1 MNGKKGKR
9 KERRRKVNKEE
20 MNNRIQE
27 NVQPKYNREKNLNE
41 IKENLTFTDE
51 KEIMENMI
59 TEKQNQT
66 KKIRWIALFSIIFAC
81 IILIGSNC
89 ITYFTTSNNKE
100 VILLDERQKLIVAEY
115 LKENDY
121 KNYFVY
127 PELTVFVQD
136 KYEFSIYEGK
146 KDNEKKYVYYIE
158 NLVEAYNSNFIVNI
172 FADNNKKMDIVK
184 EKEDQYTIGEL
195 IIEDLNE
202 GSQLNIEFY
211 EDEQFMDQRIV
222 TL

>member
-1 MNGKKGKR
+1 M
-9 KERRRKVNKEE
+9 NKEE

-89 ITYFTTSNNKE
+89 ITYFASSKMQNRNSNNNEIPLKFLKNNFDDYSKYPITSKSVE
-100 VILLDERQKLIVAEY
+100 DEYCIEFYQGTNEY
-115 LKENDY
+115 E
-121 KNYFVY
+121 
-127 PELTVFVQD
+127 
-136 KYEFSIYEGK
+136 I
-146 KDNEKKYVYYIE
+146 KYVYYIYSYLKKNKELQVKISLE
-158 NLVEAYNSNFIVNI
+158 NTQEEQIIVFNNEKQYSLGILTIENVIEGDLLKINFVEENI
-172 FADNNKKMDIVK
+172 ELYEFL
-184 EKEDQYTIGEL
+184 L
-195 IIEDLNE
+195 II
-202 GSQLNIEFY
+202 
-211 EDEQFMDQRIV
+211 
-222 TL
+222 

>member
-1 MNGKKGKR
+1 MNGKKDKR

-89 ITYFTTSNNKE
+89 ITYFASSNNKE
-100 VILLDERQKLIVAEY
+100 VLVRDKKQNIVE
-115 LKENDY
+115 
-121 KNYFVY
+121 NYFIENEFENYSSFARVSIHANN
-127 PELTVFVQD
+127 EI
-136 KYEFSIYEGK
+136 EFSLYQG
-146 KDNEKKYVYYIE
+146 EKNNIIRYVYYMGALFVNQNTQLKAEVTDNIHNV
-158 NLVEAYNSNFIVNI
+158 NLI
-172 FADNNKKMDIVK
+172 K

-195 IIEDLNE
+195 MLENIEE
-202 GSQLNIEFY
+202 GSQLTIKFYKNEEYIE
-211 EDEQFMDQRIV
+211 EREVII
-222 TL
+222 

>member
-1 MNGKKGKR
+1 M
-9 KERRRKVNKEE
+9 NKEE

-59 TEKQNQT
+59 AEKEMQT

-89 ITYFTTSNNKE
+89 ITYFASSNNKE
-100 VILLDERQKLIVAEY
+100 VLVRDKKQNIVE
-115 LKENDY
+115 
-121 KNYFVY
+121 NYFIENEFENYSSFARVSIHANN
-127 PELTVFVQD
+127 EI
-136 KYEFSIYEGK
+136 EFSLYQG
-146 KDNEKKYVYYIE
+146 EKNNIIRYVYYMGALFVNQNTQLKAEVTDNIHNV
-158 NLVEAYNSNFIVNI
+158 NLI
-172 FADNNKKMDIVK
+172 K

-195 IIEDLNE
+195 MLENIEE
-202 GSQLNIEFY
+202 GSQLTIKFYKNEEYIE
-211 EDEQFMDQRIV
+211 EREVII
-222 TL
+222 